1 MSTWKSRVNGVV
13 VDTSVWIDFFAGA
26 ELPALVDALARSVVV
41 LPPIV
46 IAELVSGARRPGD
59 HRAIAD
65 LALELTVHDTP
76 AEHWVRVG
84 TLRRALKERGL
95 SVSTPD
101 AHVAQCALDRGAP
114 LLTRDRIFARISELV
129 PLKLIA
135 E

>member
-1 MSTWKSRVNGVV
+1 VNGVV

-26 ELPALVDALARSVVV
+26 ELPALVDALERGVVV
-41 LPPIV
+41 LPPVV
-46 IAELVSGARRPGD
+46 IAELVSGARR
-59 HRAIAD
+59 RAERRAVAE
-65 LALELTVHDTP
+65 LMLELTIHETP
-76 AEHWVRVG
+76 PEHWVRVG
-84 TLRRALKERGL
+84 TLRRELKDRGL

-114 LLTRDRIFARISELV
+114 LLTRDQIFARIAEQV